1 SPDPPTT
8 DTHTLSLHDALPIFI
23 SASAGTR
30 MSLVR
35 LLTTGAGSPRNA
47 AINDNSS
54 PPWRVVAAKKSSG
67 CVPTVKVIGNRS
79 PRATQAGKMR
89 LRSEGA
95 VTLVPVSYRLR
106 KLRRR
111 HPTFLRPVAGSIV

>member
-30 MSLVR
+30 ISLVR
-35 LLTTGAGSPRNA
+35 PLTTGAGSPRNV

-67 CVPTVKVIGNRS
+67 CVPTVNVIGNRS
-79 PRATQAGKMR
+79 PRATQ
-89 LRSEGA
+89 RSEEH
-95 VTLVPVSYRLR
+95 TSELQSLTNLVCRL
-106 KLRRR
+106 L
-111 HPTFLRPVAGSIV
+111 L